1 MTITVSCPAC
11 ATSFPV
17 DPAKIP
23 AGGVRAQCS
32 ECPAVF
38 RVEAPGHADPD
49 SAIEGPTAVIAEPA
63 NAGAEPAPTVAW
75 PALPGDWQETQVRPE
90 VAGPLGQDAEVVSGL
105 SAEPSDRFGGRDP
118 ALAEPAEM
126 DDGLRVLGRGPEAAS
141 GLGEIEVE
149 PPPGEITGAVRAA
162 PAAAEPQATIA
173 EPGEAPAGPAPLG
186 AGAQVVSGLS
196 AEASDELGGREPALA
211 EPARWSAAP
220 ARMRGRRSRP
230 PEASG
235 DAGPEVETAR
245 GLGEIEVEPPPGEIT
260 GAVRAAPAAAEPQA
274 TIAEP
279 GEAPAGP
286 APLGAGAQVVSGLS
300 AEASDELG
308 GREPALAEPAEMVGG
323 PGADAGPE
331 VETARGLG
339 EIDVEAPPGG
349 GAGAEAGEAPAPH
362 GTATASAKA
371 LAEEARPSPRPVQ
384 LSERPPEEEARSLAR
399 SLVADLIAHNP
410 EEHTEA
416 LASGTLVQV
425 FGEEIEKSWKEYR
438 EQVDPEVVAKG
449 TFFNDALNELLAN
462 GEGVFSIEG

>member
-38 RVEAPGHADPD
+38 RVEAPDHADPD
-49 SAIEGPTAVIAEPA
+49 SAVEGPTAVIAEPA
-63 NAGAEPAPTVAW
+63 NPGAEPAPTVAW

-126 DDGLRVLGRGPEAAS
+126 DDGLRVLGRGGPEAGTAS

-149 PPPGEITGAVRAA
+149 PPPGEITGAGRGA
-162 PAAAEPQATIA
+162 PAADEPQATIA
-173 EPGEAPAGPAPLG
+173 EPGEAPAGSAPLG

-211 EPARWSAAP
+211 ER
-220 ARMRGRRSRP
+220 
-230 PEASG
+230 
-235 DAGPEVETAR
+235 
-245 GLGEIEVEPPPGEIT
+245 
-260 GAVRAAPAAAEPQA
+260 
-274 TIAEP
+274 
-279 GEAPAGP
+279 
-286 APLGAGAQVVSGLS
+286 
-300 AEASDELG
+300 
-308 GREPALAEPAEMVGG
+308 AEMVGG

-349 GAGAEAGEAPAPH
+349 AGAEAGEAPAPH

-371 LAEEARPSPRPVQ
+371 LAEEVRPSPRPVQ

-399 SLVADLIAHNP
+399 NLVADLIAHNP

-425 FGEEIEKSWKEYR
+425 FGEEIEKSWQEYR